1 MSNGELLT
9 PRSIGL
15 INDFTKALGQHL
27 FFLGCDVEYKK
38 GNLLCEYG
46 FKRTKSSVSNST
58 SDYSLEFK
66 GDTIF
71 LHGLCIGRFSSDKPS
86 FMLLNTY
93 HNYPTVVYSPR
104 ASFTESPA
112 FIQIAVTTNRKFT
125 FQNTIHGEFID

>member
-27 FFLGCDVEYKK
+27 FFLVCDVEYKK
-38 GNLLCEYG
+38 GNLLCKYG
-46 FKRTKSSVSNST
+46 YKRTKYSVSNST

-86 FMLLNTY
+86 FMFTRKY
-93 HNYPTVVYSPR
+93 RKCWVYDDSKPPLAGSHR
-104 ASFTESPA
+104 PVSERDGFRDRG
-112 FIQIAVTTNRKFT
+112 IA
-125 FQNTIHGEFID
+125 HLSG